1 MPCSP
6 SNEGEHSPLFLETT
20 IQIERVVGFPER
32 KESIQN
38 RIACRCLKTS
48 TFVLR
53 EFKER
58 LLHKCILLLE
68 LVLRYE
74 RRADVETAI
83 SQMFSNTK
91 ILLQLWAQIQRE
103 TIGDGA
109 YDRELVIETLKSYI
123 EGGLEKRFGKPSVK
137 VSNST
142 DCEIAREEVC
152 LEHGFYVLNVYC
164 NRRKVN
170 CNLPTFIHKHGDA
183 FKAMQR
189 RITHAKSKNE
199 RDELSQIVAV
209 YQEAK
214 NSNDFN
220 RVKGQRNCNT
230 LSDATIALEAGDN
243 IIYTTDRDFE
253 YICPVCNRRFIHDT
267 TNG

>member
-6 SNEGEHSPLFLETT
+6 SNEREQSPFFLETT
-20 IQIERVVGFPER
+20 IQIERVVGLPGR
-32 KESIQN
+32 KEAIKN
-38 RIACRCLKTS
+38 RIAYRYLRTS
-48 TFVLR
+48 TLVLR

-74 RRADVETAI
+74 HRADVETAI

-109 YDRELVIETLKSYI
+109 YDKELVTETLKSYI
-123 EGGLEKRFGKPSVK
+123 EGGLEKRFCIPSVE
-137 VSNST
+137 VSNDAS
-142 DCEIAREEVC
+142 CEIASEEVRI
-152 LEHGFYVLNVYC
+152 EHGFYVLNVYC
-164 NRRKVN
+164 NRRRAN
-170 CNLPTFIHKHGDA
+170 CNLPMFIEKHEDA
-183 FKAMQR
+183 FEAMQK
-189 RITHAKSKNE
+189 RIPNARTKDE
-199 RDELSQIVAV
+199 RGELSKIVAV
-209 YQEAK
+209 YQDAK
-214 NSNDFN
+214 NRNDFN

-230 LSDATIALEAGDN
+230 LSDVTIALEAGDA

-253 YICPVCNRRFIHDT
+253 YICPVCNRRFIREAT
-267 TNG
+267 KN